1 MLNDKRY
8 RLKSFCVYVFFLLA
22 FACLYYRLFLL
33 QIVSHEDLLNR
44 GLSLHRLN
52 VKIDPRRGNICDRE
66 GRPLAM
72 SISVKSA
79 YAEADKISSP
89 EAAARSLS
97 RCLDLPYKDL
107 LEKLDKKKR
116 FVWLA
121 RKLDGNLAD
130 RIERLQID
138 GVGFREEVKRVYP
151 QGGLL
156 SHVLGFVDIDNRGLE
171 GLEMQADQY
180 LRGQSGWMASHRDRK
195 GREIMTLRSQDIPP
209 IDGYD
214 LSLTVDA
221 VVQHV
226 AESELEKGCRQYNA
240 AAGCLIVIEPKT
252 GAVLALA
259 NWPSYDP
266 NAPSNFPAEYRRNRC
281 ITDVYEPGSTFKV
294 VTVAAAVDNGSVSMG
309 DVIFCE
315 NGAFRVGRHT
325 LHDVHPYGNLSTV
338 EVIRKSSN
346 IGAVKIAMRLG
357 EEKLYNGIRRFGFGS
372 PTGISLPGEVG
383 GMLHPLSQWS
393 GLSIAAIPMG
403 QEVGVTPLQLAVAVA
418 AIANGGVAMR
428 PYIVDAVKN
437 NSGGVVKS
445 YAPRERG
452 RVVSEAT
459 AAALVNAMEGVPT
472 REGTAPRAALEE
484 YTVAGKTGTSQK
496 LDPGGR
502 YSHSRFVGSFVG
514 FAPSKD
520 PAVLVLVALDEPKP
534 IYYGGSVAAPIFKEV
549 AKRTLKYLAVPPDKV
564 VEEGVKVV
572 LGGRQD

>member
-1 MLNDKRY
+1 MLTDTRY
-8 RLKSFCVYVFFLLA
+8 RLKSFSVYMLLLLC
-22 FACLYYRLFLL
+22 FAGLYYRLFLL
-33 QIVSHEDLLNR
+33 QIVSHEELLNR

-52 VKIDPRRGNICDRE
+52 VKIDPRRGNICDCE

-72 SISVKSA
+72 SIRVKSA
-79 YAEADKISSP
+79 YAEPEKIASP
-89 EAAARSLS
+89 EEAARSLA
-97 RCLDLPYKDL
+97 RYLPLPYEEL
-107 LEKLDKKKR
+107 LEKLNKKR
-116 FVWLA
+116 NFVWLG
-121 RKLDGNLAD
+121 RKLDGKLAD
-130 RIERLQID
+130 RIERLQI
-138 GVGFREEVKRVYP
+138 GGIGFREEVKRVYP

-171 GLEMQADQY
+171 GIELQSDQY

-209 IDGYD
+209 LDGYD

-221 VVQHV
+221 VIQHI
-226 AESELEKGCRQYNA
+226 AESELEKGCRQFNA
-240 AAGCLIVIEPKT
+240 AAGCLIVMNPKT

-266 NAPSNFPAEYRRNRC
+266 NAPSNFPPEYRRNRC
-281 ITDVYEPGSTFKV
+281 ITDVYEPGSTFKI
-294 VTVAAAVDNGSVSMG
+294 VTVAAALDRGCVTMS
-309 DVIFCE
+309 DVLFCE

-325 LHDVHPYGNLSTV
+325 LHDVHSYWNLSTM

-357 EEKLYNGIRRFGFGS
+357 EEQLYRGIHRFGFGS

-393 GLSIAAIPMG
+393 GLSIAAVPMG
-403 QEVGVTPLQLAVAVA
+403 QELAVTPLQMAVAVA
-418 AIANGGVAMR
+418 AIANGGVAMK
-428 PYIVDAVKN
+428 PYIIEAVKD
-437 NSGGVVKS
+437 NSGRIIKS
-445 YAPRERG
+445 SSPEVRG
-452 RVVSEAT
+452 RAVSEAT
-459 AAALVNAMEGVPT
+459 AAALVDAMEGVPS

-496 LDPGGR
+496 VEQDGR

-520 PAVLVLVALDEPKP
+520 PAALILVALDEPTP
-534 IYYGGSVAAPIFKEV
+534 LYYGGTVAAPVFKEV
-549 AKRTLKYLAVPPDKV
+549 AKRTLKYLAIPPD
-564 VEEGVKVV
+564 
-572 LGGRQD
+572 